1 MCDSLL
7 YAPACASFMLCF
19 FHLIKGLS
27 VTVGATCNLV
37 GFSWVETTW
46 SDLAWILDIHRY
58 IYIYIQRY
66 TVADETTDSDNMKS
80 VQLLDRFLPNRCN
93 IPAIAIAAIPMASAI
108 GCKDCLDN
116 HHVRDSIDDRKST
129 SEGSPA
135 NLAAFRNQYLN
146 CFISGLTSISE
157 SMDWILFTCLCLFNV
172 SSQMLFWFLSKAQY
186 SCSCCRCY
194 CLVWFPQLGCHTI
207 PLHPHSLN
215 DLTVTVQSKKCQN
228 LFVIFFESKMIRTS
242 LRITFRSLRKV
253 DLRRISDTPVYLIR
267 NCFPAPWVG
276 KPTGSEK
283 RWGSGNIIHP
293 SQLVPQRK
301 RFPGWGNGKASA
313 PLWRL
318 TVKTSFPLHHS

>member
-1 MCDSLL
+1 
-7 YAPACASFMLCF
+7 
-19 FHLIKGLS
+19 
-27 VTVGATCNLV
+27 
-37 GFSWVETTW
+37 
-46 SDLAWILDIHRY
+46 
-58 IYIYIQRY
+58 
-66 TVADETTDSDNMKS
+66 MKS

-253 DLRRISDTPVYLIR
+253 DLRRISDTWFAIAFLLLELENQQVLKK
-267 NCFPAPWVG
+267 G
-276 KPTGSEK
+276 EDLGT
-283 RWGSGNIIHP
+283 
-293 SQLVPQRK
+293 
-301 RFPGWGNGKASA
+301 
-313 PLWRL
+313 
-318 TVKTSFPLHHS
+318 